1 MQIFR
6 PMAVAAMTLMMPLSA
21 LANQPNLQPGE
32 WEFTS
37 ISSTMGHEAPEED
50 AHTERGCITEEDIAD
65 GASFLIADQGCDI
78 TDMESTHANL
88 AYSMICEQDG
98 GDVVEMRAT
107 FEFMGDRLTGRVT
120 SYMDTSIGKIPMHTE
135 VKGQRL
141 GECD

>member
-6 PMAVAAMTLMMPLSA
+6 PMAIAAFTLMMPLSS
-21 LANQPNLQPGE
+21 LADQPNLQPGE

-50 AHTERGCITEEDIAD
+50 AHTERGCITENDIAE
-65 GASFLIADQGCDI
+65 GARFLIADQGCEI
-78 TDMESTHANL
+78 TDMESTPANL
-88 AYSMICEQDG
+88 AYSMICEED

-107 FEFMGDRLTGRVT
+107 FEFMSDSLTGRIT
-120 SYMDTSIGKIPMHTE
+120 SYLDTSIGKIPMHTE

>member
-6 PMAVAAMTLMMPLSA
+6 PMVVAAVTLMMPLSA
-21 LANQPNLQPGE
+21 LGDAPNLQPGE

-50 AHTERGCITEEDIAD
+50 AHTEQGCITEKDIAE
-65 GASFLIADQGCDI
+65 GARFLIADQGCEI

-88 AYSMICEQDG
+88 AYSMTCEEDG
-98 GDVVEMRAT
+98 QVVEMRAT
-107 FEFMGDRLTGRVT
+107 FEFMSDRLTGRIT
-120 SYMDTSIGKIPMHTE
+120 SYLETSMGQIPMHTE

-141 GECD
+141 GACD